1 MARTK
6 KKNEIKLEQQEL
18 TALTAVKVTY
28 DNILREFGTIAIRR
42 QEALSI
48 LDNLEEREKIANKAL
63 EDLKKY
69 ETQTYQGLESKY
81 GRGSIDVENG
91 IFTPAS

>member
-42 QEALSI
+42 QEALSL
-48 LDNLEEREKIANKAL
+48 LDSLEEREKLANKAL
-63 EDLKKY
+63 VDLKKY

-81 GRGSIDVENG
+81 GRGSIDIENG